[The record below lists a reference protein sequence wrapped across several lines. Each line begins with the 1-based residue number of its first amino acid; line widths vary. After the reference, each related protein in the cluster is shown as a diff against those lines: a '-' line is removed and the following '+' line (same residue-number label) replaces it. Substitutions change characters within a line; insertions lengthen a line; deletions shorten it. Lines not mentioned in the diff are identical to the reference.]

1 VPALPQSI
9 TEAGVLKP
17 PAPSIRQRPSPIRS
31 TLAPKAWTAR
41 AVARTSSPSRRPS
54 TSVTPEAMPPRII
67 ERWDMD
73 LSPGARTVPARA
85 FERLA
90 VSWDGIFTRFR
101 LACRKGRAGGAKDSF

>member
-1 VPALPQSI
+1 
-9 TEAGVLKP
+9 
-17 PAPSIRQRPSPIRS
+17 
-31 TLAPKAWTAR
+31 
-41 AVARTSSPSRRPS
+41 
-54 TSVTPEAMPPRII
+54 MPPRII